1 MTALRDIPI
10 EVSDRARVIL
20 QMAENTDAVHA
31 ADILVPWVLAQPE
44 HFVEVMLA
52 LAAMADPSKR
62 LRDAHAAWTRGDRT
76 PTVIAM
82 EREYQRNRKRKTRAY
97 EKAQEEAE

>member
-1 MTALRDIPI
+1 MTSIRDIPVEI
-10 EVSDRARVIL
+10 SDRARVII

-31 ADILVPWVLAQPE
+31 ADILVPWVKEKPE
-44 HFVEVMLA
+44 HFVEVLLA

-76 PTVIAM
+76 PAVIAM
-82 EREYQRNRKRKTRAY
+82 EREYQRARKRKTRAY
-97 EKAQEEAE
+97 EKSQGDAA

>member
-1 MTALRDIPI
+1 MTSIRDIPVEI
-10 EVSDRARVIL
+10 SDRARVII

-31 ADILVPWVLAQPE
+31 ADILVPWVKEKPE
-44 HFVEVMLA
+44 HFVEVLLA

-76 PTVIAM
+76 PAVIAM

-97 EKAQEEAE
+97 EKDREDVA